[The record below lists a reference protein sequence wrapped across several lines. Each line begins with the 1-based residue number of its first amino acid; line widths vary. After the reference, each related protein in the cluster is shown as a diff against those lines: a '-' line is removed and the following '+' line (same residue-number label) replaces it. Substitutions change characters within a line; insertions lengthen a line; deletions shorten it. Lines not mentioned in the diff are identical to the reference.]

1 MSRSVPLLR
10 SPAIAAA
17 ALAVAALALSGCKV
31 FMSGHSAD
39 YSIIVTG
46 TGELDPATDT
56 MQFQVVYEGLGVT
69 CTGSSQGRSD
79 GVQGHTGGY
88 TCTDGRTG
96 GGKSQVTH
104 MQGGTGFMTDNCGNA
119 FEYVWGIDAGAIT
132 AAGDQYRRM
141 NAGKQAPAADKC
153 ALAKAKTAT
162 PATAAAAPETPEEQ
176 RLARLK
182 KLYDDKLIDD
192 AEYKVQKQAVL
203 NRMLERA
210 QGATAAATAAAP
222 AVTMAPAE
230 PMKAGDIP
238 ANVAFGRYHAL
249 VIGNDSYA
257 HLPKLKTARND
268 AKAVAAL
275 LEKDY
280 GFSVTLLLDAGRAQ
294 IIENLD
300 ALTEKLGAEDNL
312 VIYYAGHG
320 WLEQDSARGYWLPID
335 AQPNRRANWISNTTL
350 TDTLSSLR
358 AKHVMVIADSCF
370 SGALVRGANVGLRAG
385 DYWRRMAAKW
395 TRVAMVSG
403 GLEPVADG
411 TDSHSPFAKAL
422 IGALQSNAS
431 VMDGTQLFEKVR
443 RPVMLAA
450 KQTPQ
455 YSDVRQAGHDG
466 GDFLFVRRK

>member
-1 MSRSVPLLR
+1 MPRATYLR
-10 SPAIAAA
+10 RHATTAA
-17 ALAVAALALSGCKV
+17 ALAVAVVALSGCKV

-39 YSIIVTG
+39 YSIVVTG
-46 TGELDPATDT
+46 TGDLDPATDT
-56 MQFQVVYEGLGVT
+56 MTFQVVYEGLGVT
-69 CTGSSQGRSD
+69 CTGSSKGRDD
-79 GVQGHTGGY
+79 GVQGHAGGY
-88 TCTDGRTG
+88 TCTDGRSG

-104 MQGGTGFMTDNCGNA
+104 MQGGTGYMTDNCGNA
-119 FEYVWGIDAGAIT
+119 FEYVWGIDPGAIA
-132 AAGDQYRRM
+132 AAGEQYRKL
-141 NAGKQAPAADKC
+141 NAGKPASAADKC
-153 ALAKAKTAT
+153 ALAKAKTEKT
-162 PATAAAAPETPEEQ
+162 TAAAETPEEQ

-210 QGATAAATAAAP
+210 AAATGAAGAAAAP
-222 AVTMAPAE
+222 AVVMAPAE

-238 ANVAFGRYHAL
+238 SVSFGRYHAL

-257 HLPKLKTARND
+257 HLPPLKTARND
-268 AKAVAAL
+268 AKAIAAL

-280 GFSVTLLLDAGRAQ
+280 GFTVTLLLDAGRTQ

-300 ALTEKLGAEDNL
+300 ALTEKLGGDDNL

-320 WLEQDSARGYWLPID
+320 WLEQDSSRGYWLPVD

-350 TDTLSSLR
+350 TDTLSTLR

-385 DYWRRMAAKW
+385 DYWQRMAAKW

-411 TDSHSPFAKAL
+411 SDSHSPFAKAL
-422 IGALQSNAS
+422 IGALRSNAS

>member
-1 MSRSVPLLR
+1 MPNSVPFLR
-10 SPAIAAA
+10 HATTAAF
-17 ALAVAALALSGCKV
+17 LASALALSGCKI
-31 FMSGHSAD
+31 FMSGHSSD
-39 YSIIVTG
+39 YGMIVTG

-56 MQFQVVYEGLGVT
+56 MTFQVVYEGLGVT
-69 CTGSSQGRSD
+69 CTGSSQGRAD

-88 TCTDGRTG
+88 TCTDGRSG

-104 MQGGTGFMTDNCGNA
+104 MQGGTGYMTDNCGNA
-119 FEYVWGIDAGAIT
+119 FEYVWGIDPGAIAT
-132 AAGDQYRRM
+132 AGEQYRKL
-141 NAGKQAPAADKC
+141 NAGKQASAADKC
-153 ALAKAKTAT
+153 AQAKAKTEKT
-162 PATAAAAPETPEEQ
+162 TTAAAETPEEQ

-203 NRMLERA
+203 SRMLERA
-210 QGATAAATAAAP
+210 AGATGPAGAAAAP
-222 AVTMAPAE
+222 AVVMAPAE
-230 PMKAGDIP
+230 PMNAGDIP
-238 ANVAFGRYHAL
+238 SVSFGRYHAL
-249 VIGNDSYA
+249 VIGNDAYQ
-257 HLPKLKTARND
+257 HLPQLKTARND
-268 AKAVAAL
+268 AKAIAKL
-275 LEKDY
+275 LADDY
-280 GFSVTLLLDAGRAQ
+280 GFTVTLLLDAGRTQ

-300 ALTEKLGAEDNL
+300 ALTEKLGGDDNL

-320 WLEQDSARGYWLPID
+320 WLEQDSSRGYWLPVD

-350 TDTLSSLR
+350 TDTLSTLR

-385 DYWRRMAAKW
+385 DYWQRMAQKW

-411 TDSHSPFAKAL
+411 SDNHSPFAKAL
-422 IGALQSNAS
+422 IGALRSNSS

-466 GDFLFVRRK
+466 GDFLFVRKK